1 MNHQV
6 IFLNLFLVPALPLY
20 LYYKSRRRP
29 LAPGLE
35 VLFRYCIAVSLN
47 HVAAHGLSF
56 FLRKLTRVGFAL
68 DSARYTALA
77 LTAGIILFAVC
88 AAVRGLRPE
97 IEISRIGSSE
107 GEQHGQKEV

>member
-6 IFLNLFLVPALPLY
+6 IFLNLFVVPALPLY
-20 LYYKSRRRP
+20 LYYKSCRRP

-56 FLRKLTRVGFAL
+56 LLRKLTGAGFAL

-77 LTAGIILFAVC
+77 LLAGLLLFAVW
-88 AAVRGLRPE
+88 AVVRGLRPE
-97 IEISRIGSSE
+97 VSVSRIGEAE
-107 GEQHGQKEV
+107 GEAHEQKKD